1 MSTDYIVFRSVGE
14 FTRFVESMVK
24 GLTEAES
31 VIKGAVSRGD
41 FINAID
47 VESMVNVALDPR
59 DLLNIIREA
68 KDSYQRILR
77 SIPGELKDAELVVI
91 LEIMGNKPV
100 KAYIIPLSLRQ
111 AAETG
116 SSRPA
121 SVS

>member
-1 MSTDYIVFRSVGE
+1 VSTDYIVFRSVGE

-77 SIPGELKDAELVVI
+77 SIPSELKDAELVVV
-91 LEIMGNKPV
+91 LEIMGNKPA
-100 KAYIIPLSLRQ
+100 KAYIIPLNLRQ
-111 AAETG
+111 AAETRF
-116 SSRPA
+116 SRPA
-121 SVS
+121 SAS